1 MWKYKVVPLSWQ
13 VKKYLYVLTR
23 YLGIPKKNKA
33 KCNKA
38 MHKNAYCSTTY
49 KCGNQC
55 PNRKKWKSSN
65 IHMMIADKEL
75 GGGNKTFVFPTF
87 PLS

>member
-1 MWKYKVVPLSWQ
+1 
-13 VKKYLYVLTR
+13 
-23 YLGIPKKNKA
+23 
-33 KCNKA
+33 